1 MVVILTVAPVLQ
13 PGWYPYVPTSDQKLL
28 FPDFDGDPAVPVNLR
43 DFDELVFA
51 CRVDGKPKA
60 MVDWFIDDVEISNA
74 LTGGYRVYEPVQ
86 GRSVLVLDLKNT
98 FNETL
103 NNPLLGLTNI
113 KCSASNFAG
122 DVTEGEVNLQGES

>member
-1 MVVILTVAPVLQ
+1 MPPVAPELQ
-13 PGWYPYVPTSDQKLL
+13 PGWYPSIPNNNQKLL
-28 FPDFDGDPAVPVNLR
+28 FPDSPAVMETVNLR
-43 DFDELVFA
+43 EFDQLALA
-51 CRVDGKPKA
+51 CRVDGRPKA
-60 MVDWFIDDVEISNA
+60 LVDWFIDDVEISNA
-74 LTGGYRVYEPVQ
+74 LTEGYRVYEPVQ